1 MTANNDIKFYILK
14 CITNLHV
21 GSGDSGFSIVDKQ
34 VERDELTRY
43 PMIYSSSLKG
53 ALREF
58 LQRKNCSEVEN
69 IFGGEGKTEK
79 AGKVKFLDAHLL
91 ALPMRASK
99 GQKTSYM
106 VTTKQMLEHFISFL
120 RLSGH
125 TEDTGNIQL
134 DQLSGESHVLFKK
147 EDGTIEVEGIKLN
160 DVTFQCE
167 NLQNLQNLKNLLKK
181 VGITSLI
188 LLSDKDF
195 KECSLPVRA
204 RNNLNKKARNLWYE
218 EHVPYNSIF
227 YTMMMET
234 GEEES
239 ENALKTLSNCIEEKL
254 IQVGANASV
263 GFGWIDF
270 QEFNKVKVMSNEQE

>member
-34 VERDELTRY
+34 VERDELTGY
-43 PMIYSSSLKG
+43 PMIYSSSQKG
-53 ALREF
+53 ALREI
-58 LQRKNCSEVEN
+58 LQRKNCSEMEN
-69 IFGGEGKTEK
+69 IFGGEGNSEK

-99 GQKTSYM
+99 GQETFYM

-125 TEDTGNIQL
+125 TEDIEKI
-134 DQLSGESHVLFKK
+134 DASSISPESQVLFSD
-147 EDGTIEVEGIKLN
+147 ENGNIEVEGIKLK
-160 DVTFQCE
+160 VKTFQCQ
-167 NLQNLQNLKNLLKK
+167 NLQNLQNLLKK

-195 KECSLPVRA
+195 KECCLPVRA
-204 RNNLNKKARNLWYE
+204 RNNLNKKTRNLWYE

-234 GEEES
+234 GETNSKEALTQLS
-239 ENALKTLSNCIEEKL
+239 EKIHNQK
-254 IQVGANASV
+254 IQVGANATV
-263 GFGWIDF
+263 GFGIV
-270 QEFNKVKVMSNEQE
+270 EFKKWG

>member
-1 MTANNDIKFYILK
+1 MAANNDIKFYTLK

-34 VERDELTRY
+34 VERDELTSY

-58 LQRKNCSEVEN
+58 LQRKNCSKVEN

-99 GQKTSYM
+99 GQATSYM

-125 TEDTGNIQL
+125 TEDIESIPL
-134 DQLSGESHVLFKK
+134 DKLSGESQVLFNK
-147 EDGTIEVEGIKLN
+147 ESDNIEVEGIELRAK
-160 DVTFQCE
+160 TFQC
-167 NLQNLQNLKNLLKK
+167 QNLQNLLKK

-204 RNNLNKKARNLWYE
+204 RNNLNKEARNLWYE

-234 GEEES
+234 GEIDSKDALTHLS
-239 ENALKTLSNCIEEKL
+239 EKIHNQK

-270 QEFNKVKVMSNEQE
+270 QEFNKEKVMSNEQE

>member
-69 IFGGEGKTEK
+69 IFGGEGNSEK

-99 GQKTSYM
+99 GQETSYM
-106 VTTKQMLEHFISFL
+106 VTTKQMLEHFIRFL

-134 DQLSGESHVLFKK
+134 DQLSGESQVLFKK
-147 EDGTIEVEGIKLN
+147 EDGTIEVEGIKLDN
-160 DVTFQCE
+160 QTFQCE
-167 NLQNLQNLKNLLKK
+167 NLKDLLKK

-234 GEEES
+234 GEEDSKEALIHLS
-239 ENALKTLSNCIEEKL
+239 EKIDNQK

-270 QEFNKVKVMSNEQE
+270 QEFNKEKVMSNEQE